1 MSGVGGGAVCCAL
14 LTFVVVASNDAPV
27 DIDGISTNSEL
38 DRVALHIGG
47 VFPMESDGGG
57 WAGGRACLPAVQMAL
72 EDVNKRMDILD
83 NYELVLHYHDSKV
96 LSLIISITVQNN
108 LTFSIVINQY

>member
-1 MSGVGGGAVCCAL
+1 MCCAV
-14 LTFVVVASNDAPV
+14 LTFTVVSSNDAPV
-27 DIDGISTNSEL
+27 DMDRVSTNTAP

-72 EDVNKRMDILD
+72 EDVNKRVDILN

-96 LSLIISITVQNN
+96 LSIILPCHRSEQ
-108 LTFSIVINQY
+108 